1 MKFRWKS
8 VINKMSVVKHGY
20 LTCGL

>member
-1 MKFRWKS
+1 
-8 VINKMSVVKHGY
+8 MSVVKHGY